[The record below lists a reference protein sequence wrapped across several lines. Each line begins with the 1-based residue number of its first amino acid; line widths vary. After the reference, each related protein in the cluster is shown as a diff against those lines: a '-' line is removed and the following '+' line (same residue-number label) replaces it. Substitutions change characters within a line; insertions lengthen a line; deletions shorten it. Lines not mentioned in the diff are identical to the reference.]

1 MEIKEFLR
9 ELLNHGWGIAA
20 FNTYRQD
27 GTNCYFIVVT
37 QSGDS
42 GNFMKMEGIVSEINN
57 AFVDIIGEL
66 GDH

>member
-9 ELLNHGWGIAA
+9 ELLNHGWGVAT

-27 GTNCYFIVVT
+27 GTYCFFIIVA

-42 GNFMKMEGIVSEINN
+42 GNFMKKEGLVSEVDN
-57 AFVDIIGEL
+57 AFVDIVGEL
-66 GDH
+66 GDY